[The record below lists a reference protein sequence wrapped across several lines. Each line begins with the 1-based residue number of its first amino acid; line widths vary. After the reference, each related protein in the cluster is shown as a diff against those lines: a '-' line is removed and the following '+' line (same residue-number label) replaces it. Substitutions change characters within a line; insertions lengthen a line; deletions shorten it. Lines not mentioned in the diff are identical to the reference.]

1 MKTKKR
7 NAYFGRYPSCDLCNN
22 ALRFIL
28 DGKPDVAFKEIAQ
41 AILKADG
48 YFHDPKIIH
57 ENQSSITYS
66 RTNIVNR
73 SGPSSDPRGQR
84 KISVSLV

>member
-1 MKTKKR
+1 MTVNDLRQTHMKTKKR

-48 YFHDPKIIH
+48 YFHEDIAA
-57 ENQSSITYS
+57 
-66 RTNIVNR
+66 
-73 SGPSSDPRGQR
+73 
-84 KISVSLV
+84 SVKEKMGW

>member
-28 DGKPDVAFKEIAQ
+28 AGNPDMAFEEIAQ
-41 AILKADG
+41 AIMKADG
-48 YFHDPKIIH
+48 YFHEDIAEEVKQKMGW
-57 ENQSSITYS
+57 N
-66 RTNIVNR
+66 
-73 SGPSSDPRGQR
+73 D
-84 KISVSLV
+84 